1 MKLYALIHLLT
12 EILTWNAIGRMKC
25 CIVTIRTPTTTDRTI
40 TVGTCKTGIYDY
52 FLQAFSISALEI
64 ADKRVISLA
73 VRESVFFESVIHR
86 GAKVAIIFIT
96 FAPVITKP
104 LNTYLL

>member
-1 MKLYALIHLLT
+1 
-12 EILTWNAIGRMKC
+12 MKC
-25 CIVTIRTPTTTDRTI
+25 CIIAIGTSASSNLAVSIRA
-40 TVGTCKTGIYDY
+40 CKASVKHNL
-52 FLQAFSISALEI
+52 LQALAILTLEI

-96 FAPVITKP
+96 FALVITKP

>member
-1 MKLYALIHLLT
+1 MERCVIAVGAPSPSDLAVAVRTGKACVKHDLLQALA
-12 EILTWNAIGRMKC
+12 ILT
-25 CIVTIRTPTTTDRTI
+25 
-40 TVGTCKTGIYDY
+40 
-52 FLQAFSISALEI
+52 LEI

-73 VRESVFFESVIHR
+73 VRESVFFEAVIH
-86 GAKVAIIFIT
+86 GNAKVAIIFIT